1 MPTKIYDSSNI
12 VLMDGTIVY
21 LTPLKIKYLREFMDV
36 FENVKNSKSDDEAIE
51 YLCQCASIAMK
62 QYYPAVVNN
71 LEDYVDL
78 PTIYKILEISA
89 GIKINEKS
97 DDTVKSQATESG
109 STWDK
114 LDLAQLESEVFL
126 LGIWKDY
133 EDLESSL
140 SMPEILATL
149 SAKRDLDY
157 QEKKFLAAMQ
167 GIDLDKQ
174 SGKQNAWE
182 EMKARV
188 FSNGKASNAN
198 DILAYQGNTAAK
210 AGFGIGLGLDYEDL
224 TKK

>member
-62 QYYPAVVNN
+62 QYYPTVVNN